1 MSSSLNIKDT
11 SQRSSSLDYVSQRS
25 SLNIKDTTQESTS
38 VDHTSQK
45 SGDTKNITTSIEN
58 AILNSNS
65 IILPLV
71 IIGSIITITIWKS
84 KTVKKN

>member
-1 MSSSLNIKDT
+1 MSSSLNIKDI
-11 SQRSSSLDYVSQRS
+11 SNKSSSLDYDSEKS
-25 SLNIKDTTQESTS
+25 SLNIKDG
-38 VDHTSQK
+38 SQK
-45 SGDTKNITTSIEN
+45 SDDTKNITTSIEN